1 MFNPIHHHLNQ
12 NLFVVSM
19 MLDNLADLSYSPTK
33 VVKHKQADFKDLFSN
48 YFWQFINNL
57 IIDRLDHLL

>member
-1 MFNPIHHHLNQ
+1 M
-12 NLFVVSM
+12 
-19 MLDNLADLSYSPTK
+19 

-57 IIDRLDHLL
+57 VIDRLDHLS